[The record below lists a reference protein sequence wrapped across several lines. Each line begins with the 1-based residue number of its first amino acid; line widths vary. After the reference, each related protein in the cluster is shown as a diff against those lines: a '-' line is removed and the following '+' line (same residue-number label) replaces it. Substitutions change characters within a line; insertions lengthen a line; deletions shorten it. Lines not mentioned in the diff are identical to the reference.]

1 MKRKFKAWTYKA
13 SKAWIYKVSR
23 EPPTFVIKTGLAR
36 NNPIRYITHNLQ
48 EAKEK
53 AKELA
58 DTYEFMDICE
68 LRRR

>member
-1 MKRKFKAWTYKA
+1 MKRK

-36 NNPIRYITHNLQ
+36 NKPIRYITHNLQ

-53 AKELA
+53 AKKLA
-58 DTYEFMDICE
+58 DTYEFIDMGGE
-68 LRRR
+68 E